1 MKNNV
6 KLRLVLVFILSVLF
20 CANTWSQS
28 IQIKGKV
35 TDQSGEEMVGVNV
48 SVKGQTIGTITNGEG
63 GYSLAVSDGQ
73 AVLVFSYLGFFP
85 QEIKVGNLR
94 EINIVMEEDVQLIG
108 EVVVIGYGTSKKADL
123 TGAITTLKSEKF
135 DYQATP
141 NIGQALQGKVSGMQV
156 VTSGAPGSAPQI
168 RIRGL
173 ASVRSNS
180 EPLYVVDGVL
190 TNDISF
196 LGNNDIENITVLK
209 DASASAIYGV
219 RAANGVVLVTTKRGN
234 REQTRVTFSGYFGIQ
249 KVVNMFDMVNG
260 EQYLELL
267 NEKGQINARRSGD
280 SYTPISSGDFPYSTD
295 WYNEVLRNQAFTQ
308 SYDIGV
314 SGGNEKTQ
322 YSFGGGYMQQEGM
335 VKNNNYDRINVRATL
350 DMQALKWLKIGY
362 SANLASMNTD
372 NYPGVLQS
380 AYTAPPCLPARDEN
394 GKYTSMQQFGD
405 FANPAAQLEYY
416 NNKDKAVRL
425 LGNVYA
431 EVKLAENLKFKT
443 FYGIDGQ
450 YKQNRD
456 YKPWHY
462 ISAAQKDTTRTL
474 TRQIDYELN
483 AYWDNTLTYQAEFN
497 EDHRLTAM
505 VGISS
510 QEMRTLMTK
519 GSRLNVEDAG
529 DNTLYLKLGDDEG
542 QYTADEGARITA
554 LSYFGRINYAF
565 MNRYLLTATLRRD
578 GSSVFPENN
587 RWDMFPS
594 VGLGWVASDE
604 NFMSNQKVFDYL
616 KFRVSWGKLGNND
629 IPHTTAANY
638 VYTGGYLSAMF
649 GGSIAQGAN
658 ITYVGPTNLVWE
670 KTSEY
675 DIALEGYSLNN
686 QLNYELDFYYK
697 KTNGAIFPVT
707 VNSVIGAYNSTY
719 LDNNADLVNKGVEF
733 TLGWHDKVGDFRYN
747 LSGNIAYNHN
757 EVVELKEGTIGI
769 YGGYMNVNSSNYTT
783 VGHSIGE
790 FYGRKV
796 LGIFQNQQEIDA
808 YMKDG
813 VKIQPDAQP
822 GDFKYADLDGNGVIN
837 DYDRE
842 FLGSPLPSF
851 TYGINLGFE
860 YKGFDLTLDL
870 YGQGGNKIYNA
881 KRFRQLGN
889 ENYDLDFYK
898 NRWHGEGTS
907 YKYPSADLSSQDNKV
922 VNSWTIEKGNFFR
935 IRNIQLGYT
944 LPKSFSQ
951 KMGINSVRIYA
962 NALNPWTFF
971 TYKGF
976 SPEIA
981 KVPSTKD
988 ESETLATNQGID
1000 TSVYPM
1006 SATYN
1011 FGININF

>member
-1 MKNNV
+1 MKNNA
-6 KLRLVLVFILSVLF
+6 KFKLVLIAALSVF
-20 CANTWSQS
+20 FSAGVWSQNV
-28 IQIKGKV
+28 QVKGRV
-35 TDQSGEEMVGVNV
+35 ADLSGEEMVGVNV
-48 SVKGQTIGTITNGEG
+48 SVKGQAIGTITSVEG
-63 GYSLAVSDGQ
+63 NYSLSVPNEQ
-73 AVLVFSYLGFFP
+73 AVLVFSYLGYLS
-85 QEIKVGNLR
+85 QEVKVGNRR

-123 TGAITTLKSEKF
+123 TGSITTLKAEKF

-156 VTSGAPGSAPQI
+156 LNSGSPGSAPQI

-190 TNDISF
+190 TSDISF
-196 LGNNDIENITVLK
+196 LGNNDIESITVLK

-234 REQTRVTFSGYFGIQ
+234 KEQTRVNFSGYFGVQ
-249 KVVNMFDMVNG
+249 KVVNMFEMANG
-260 EQYLELL
+260 QQYLELL
-267 NEKGQINARRSGD
+267 NEKGQINAQRTGD
-280 SYTPISSGDFPYSTD
+280 AYTPYNLDAFPYSTD
-295 WYNEVLRNQAFTQ
+295 WYNEVLRDQAYTQ
-308 SYDIGV
+308 SYDVGV
-314 SGGNEKTQ
+314 SGGNEKSQ
-322 YSFGGGYMQQEGM
+322 YSFGGGYMKQEGM
-335 VKNNNYDRINVRATL
+335 IKNNDYDRINVRATL

-362 SANLASMNTD
+362 SVNLASTSTD
-372 NYPGVLQS
+372 NHPGVLQS
-380 AYTAPPCLPARDEN
+380 AYTAPPCLPVKDEN

-405 FANPAAQLEYY
+405 FPNPAAQLEYY
-416 NNKDKAVRL
+416 DNKDRALRM

-431 EVKLAENLKFKT
+431 EIEIVKDLKFKT
-443 FYGIDGQ
+443 SYGVDGQ

-497 EDHRLTAM
+497 DQHRLTAM

-510 QEMRTLMTK
+510 QEMHTLMTK

-542 QYTADEGARITA
+542 QYTTDEGSKVTA
-554 LSYFGRINYAF
+554 MSYFGRINYAF
-565 MNRYLLTATLRRD
+565 LNRYLLTATLRRD

-604 NFMSNQKVFDYL
+604 KFMETQNIFDYL
-616 KFRVSWGKLGNND
+616 KLRLSWGKLGNNN
-629 IPHTTAANY
+629 IPHNTASNY
-638 VYTGGYLSAMF
+638 IYTGGYLSTMF
-649 GGSIAQGAN
+649 GGTIAQGAN
-658 ITYVGPTNLVWE
+658 VTYVGPPNLVWE

-675 DIALEGYSLNN
+675 DVALEGYSLNN
-686 QLNYELDFYYK
+686 RLNYELDFYYK
-697 KTNGAIFPVT
+697 KTKDAIFPVT
-707 VNSVIGAYNSTY
+707 VNSVQGAYNSTY

-733 TLGWHDKVGDFRYN
+733 TVGWNDKAGDLRYN
-747 LSGNIAYNHN
+747 IGGNIAYNHN
-757 EVVELKEGTIGI
+757 EVVALKEGTIGI

-808 YMKDG
+808 YIKDG
-813 VKIQPDAQP
+813 AKIQPDAQP

-842 FLGSPLPSF
+842 FLGSPLPAF

-860 YKGFDLTLDL
+860 YKGVDLTFDF

-881 KRFRQLGN
+881 KRFRQVGN

-907 YKYPSADLSSQDNKV
+907 SKYPSADLSSQDNKV
-922 VNSWTIEKGNFFR
+922 VNSWTIEKGDFFR
-935 IRNIQLGYT
+935 VRNIQLGYT
-944 LPKSFSQ
+944 LPKSFS
-951 KMGINSVRIYA
+951 KKLGISSVRVYA

-988 ESETLATNQGID
+988 ESETLATNQGLD
-1000 TSVYPM
+1000 TNVYPM

-1011 FGININF
+1011 FGVNISF